1 MIGHSNRFVK
11 FAIVGAAGFAVDA
24 GALALVLKTTALD
37 AFSARIISI
46 AGALCATWM
55 LNRTLTFGKSGRPLA
70 REAMRYGGVGIA
82 GSVMNYFIYST
93 VLLAAPQA
101 GAFAA
106 LCIASGSV
114 MLLSYFGYSRLVF
127 QPK

>member
-1 MIGHSNRFVK
+1 MIANSKRFVK

-24 GALALVLKTTALD
+24 GALALVLKLTALD
-37 AFSARIISI
+37 AFSARIIAI
-46 AGALCATWM
+46 GVALCATWM
-55 LNRTLTFGKSGRPLA
+55 LNRTLTFGKSGRSLA
-70 REAMRYGGVGIA
+70 GEAMRYGGVGIA
-82 GSVMNYFIYST
+82 GSVVNYFIYST

-106 LCIASGSV
+106 LFIASSSL

-127 QPK
+127 QP